1 VRSLETRLGAVEEA
15 LIESLIV
22 GVMVEAEL
30 RAMLAVL
37 ATSEAIERALYERGV
52 AHHNRCGIHPGG

>member
-1 VRSLETRLGAVEEA
+1 MGALEEA
-15 LIESLIV
+15 LIDSLIV

-37 ATSEAIERALYERGV
+37 ATSEAIEQALYEKVSRIITDAGYTLGV
-52 AHHNRCGIHPGG
+52 DDGT